1 MSDMIKD
8 PDMDG
13 RCWHGDEE
21 DGKMLFID
29 EAGTIRP
36 SIYRGLAG
44 ERLYTA
50 ADMKAERIET
60 VERCIAAVKREE
72 RADVEYLAQPA
83 NVVYNTAIEHCMR
96 ALHKLKEKINAS

>member
-36 SIYRGLAG
+36 SWK
-44 ERLYTA
+44 RLF
-50 ADMKAERIET
+50 DI
-60 VERCIAAVKREE
+60 
-72 RADVEYLAQPA
+72 
-83 NVVYNTAIEHCMR
+83 
-96 ALHKLKEKINAS
+96 